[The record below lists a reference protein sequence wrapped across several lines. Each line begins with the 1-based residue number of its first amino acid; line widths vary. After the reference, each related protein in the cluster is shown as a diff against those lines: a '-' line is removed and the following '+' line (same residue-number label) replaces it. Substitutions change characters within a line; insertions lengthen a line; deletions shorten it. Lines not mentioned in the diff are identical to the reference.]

1 MKESSF
7 DQTTPVTLR
16 PVVAEDESFL
26 YRAYASTRAD
36 EMALVP
42 WNEAQREAFL
52 KMQFTA
58 QQQDYRARHPAAT
71 HDIILLNSIPVGRI
85 FVDRRD
91 QAIHILDITVLPEHR
106 NKGAGTTLLKR
117 LMSEAADSGKS
128 VTIYVE
134 SFNPSC
140 QLFERLGFLKIADEG
155 VNYLMEWR
163 AEQVR

>member
-7 DQTTPVTLR
+7 DQAAPVTLR
-16 PVVAEDESFL
+16 PVTSDDESFL

-36 EMALVP
+36 ELARVP

-52 KMQFTA
+52 KMQFAA
-58 QQQDYRARHPAAT
+58 QQLDYRTRYPAAT
-71 HDIILLNSIPVGRI
+71 HDIILLNSIPVGRVY
-85 FVDRRD
+85 VDRRD
-91 QAIHILDITVLPEHR
+91 KQIYILDITVLPEHR
-106 NKGAGTTLLKR
+106 NKGAGTTLIKR

-128 VTIYVE
+128 LTIYVE

-140 QLFERLGFLKIADEG
+140 HLFERLGFLKIADDG

-163 AEQVR
+163 AEQVS

>member
-7 DQTTPVTLR
+7 DQTTSVTLR

-26 YRAYASTRAD
+26 YQAYASTRAD
-36 EMALVP
+36 ELALVP

-58 QQQDYRARHPAAT
+58 QQQDYRARYPSAT

-140 QLFERLGFLKIADEG
+140 HLFERMGFLKIAEDG
-155 VNYLMEWR
+155 VNYLMQWR
-163 AEQVR
+163 AEQVS